1 MDVQFDFK
9 GAPVGGHIINYLLEK
24 SRVVHQNHGERNFH
38 IFYQLIEGG
47 EEDLLRRLGLERNP
61 QQYQYLVKG
70 NCPKVSSIND
80 RNDWKVVRRA
90 LTVIGFNEDE
100 VEELMNIIASVLH
113 LGNVQYGEDESNACI
128 TSDTQIK
135 YLSRL
140 LGVNGSVLTEALT
153 HKKIIAKGEELM
165 SPLNLEQASSA
176 RDALSKAVY
185 GRTFTWLV
193 NKINTSLTYTDDT
206 SKYYSVIGLLDIYGF
221 EVFQNNR

>member
-1 MDVQFDFK
+1 
-9 GAPVGGHIINYLLEK
+9 
-24 SRVVHQNHGERNFH
+24 
-38 IFYQLIEGG
+38 
-47 EEDLLRRLGLERNP
+47 
-61 QQYQYLVKG
+61 G

-193 NKINTSLTYTDDT
+193 NKINTSLTYTEFLSLRAEFFVFLQQDDT

-221 EVFQNNR
+221 EVFQNNSFEQFCINYCDEKLQQLFIELTLKSEQEEYEAEDH